1 MMHRA
6 HEVPPAIMTLVFS
19 LAFGGTFGNVIVLK
33 DTFEL
38 KRRKGNALCILFYND
53 YIFNLY

>member
-6 HEVPPAIMTLVFS
+6 HEVPPAIMALVFN
-19 LAFGGTFGNVIVLK
+19 LALGGTFGNVIVLK
-33 DTFEL
+33 DIFEV
-38 KRRKGNALCILFYND
+38 KRRKGNALCISFYND